1 MARLKGGK
9 REKERGK
16 KIEEGQRFGCRL
28 GSGRVVQ
35 SYISVL
41 SFVTCRALSTR
52 DEMVLEGEVVEGVLT
67 KSVHYTRFWPLTAH
81 EQNEHVFC

>member
-9 REKERGK
+9 SEKERK
-16 KIEEGQRFGCRL
+16 TIEKGQRFGCRL

-35 SYISVL
+35 SHVSVS

-52 DEMVLEGEVVEGVLT
+52 DEMVLEGVMVKGVLT
-67 KSVHYTRFWPLTAH
+67 KGVHYTRACPLTGCQ
-81 EQNEHVFC
+81 QNDHTFC